1 VVPTL
6 VKDAGAIGDALT
18 AIKELAE
25 KTVGLK
31 PLELFV
37 RIQVRVLIVESYHH
51 A

>member
-6 VKDAGAIGDALT
+6 VKDAGAIGDALA

-25 KTVGLK
+25 KTMGLK

-37 RIQVRVLIVESYHH
+37 GIQVWVLIVESNHH